1 MLRAFPPSD
10 LRSYTS
16 TLKPR
21 STSSCAAASPAI
33 PPPSTATRLRAPP
46 GLATRVLR
54 EPARA
59 SSASTPPS
67 VAAAATVPASCRRR
81 RREIPPL
88 ISPAEITGELP
99 SPRRFGPPLA
109 RPLRACG
116 RNCDSRLVSVR
127 PVHFAVLLGVL
138 AACLTSVGSAA
149 ASPQFG
155 RPQSVAKAE
164 FISRPVAA
172 AGPGGALTFAF
183 VPELHDG
190 MVRGPWKPGSP
201 LLDPPFRGRDIV
213 TRLRIASSPRGV
225 IALAWVESHFPGPL
239 NRHRI
244 RVAVKA
250 PGHGFSQARTVA
262 VVSDVSDPA
271 IQVVVADDRS
281 VAVAWT
287 NTPDTLATRSQ
298 LAVRWPGHAFTKPL
312 RLSRPGREALSA
324 GPQLAVS
331 RGGHV
336 LAAWV
341 DSELFSIPGALRVAR
356 VADGRLS
363 PVTKVSTGSDE
374 VGEAFRLAANS
385 EGKVALAW
393 TIRLRSERRIANL
406 AIGTTRSGL
415 GGLRYLSR
423 GRGGRG
429 PVPAVGPRGEVAVV
443 WFESAPRGQ
452 RKLVAA
458 NWVGGDRFTRAQ
470 ELAVGSIVLPRLVV
484 DASGRPSVL
493 WLERGHHSVVRA
505 VAGPRRGDFGP

>member
-1 MLRAFPPSD
+1 
-10 LRSYTS
+10 
-16 TLKPR
+16 
-21 STSSCAAASPAI
+21 
-33 PPPSTATRLRAPP
+33 
-46 GLATRVLR
+46 
-54 EPARA
+54 
-59 SSASTPPS
+59 
-67 VAAAATVPASCRRR
+67 
-81 RREIPPL
+81 
-88 ISPAEITGELP
+88 
-99 SPRRFGPPLA
+99 
-109 RPLRACG
+109 
-116 RNCDSRLVSVR
+116 LVSVR

-138 AACLTSVGSAA
+138 AACATSVGSAA

-190 MVRGPWKPGSP
+190 MVRGTWKPGSP

-505 VAGPRRGDFGP
+505 VAGPRRGDFGPVQTVLRTRHGVSRPELAASGDRTVAVVIEEGAKAGHDVLWSSVRDGALGFGATTAVVRTVITDLTFTHPGLVPYGDGGFLTVWHQISHSDLKDRLRVSALRP